1 MRLLVKF
8 RHVQQSKTS
17 YADMASCPCKKSFA
31 VLKTSNV
38 SSFLKL
44 PFPLLNGG

>member
-17 YADMASCPCKKSFA
+17 YADMASCPCKEVSAFCK
-31 VLKTSNV
+31 NV
-38 SSFLKL
+38 KRV
-44 PFPLLNGG
+44 